1 MQLYPATVHRL
12 VLVEDVSVLDG
23 RELWPAWDA
32 RSLQLREFLWRY
44 IARLD
49 ERRQELLM
57 ALLAGESERQLAA
70 RLGVN
75 PSTAWR
81 VTERAV
87 RALVREMALD
97 DPNFREWDKARRRG
111 IRGSVP
117 RDYDAEREA
126 ASRVFERF
134 LASLVHQAA

>member
-1 MQLYPATVHRL
+1 
-12 VLVEDVSVLDG
+12 
-23 RELWPAWDA
+23 
-32 RSLQLREFLWRY
+32 
-44 IARLD
+44 
-49 ERRQELLM
+49 M

-87 RALVREMALD
+87 RALVREIALD
-97 DPNFREWDKARRRG
+97 DLDFREWDKTRRRG
-111 IRGSVP
+111 VRGSVP

-126 ASRVFERF
+126 AARVFERF